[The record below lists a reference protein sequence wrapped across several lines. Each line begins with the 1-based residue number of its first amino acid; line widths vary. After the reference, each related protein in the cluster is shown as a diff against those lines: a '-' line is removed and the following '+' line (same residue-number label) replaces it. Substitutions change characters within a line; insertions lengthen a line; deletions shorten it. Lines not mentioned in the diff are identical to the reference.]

1 MFSFLKRFF
10 GSKKPPSEDVEA
22 AIASKWY
29 EQKSSLMEGILGKE
43 HDMVMHAII
52 PYAVGGGLDLYYF
65 PHGVPGTGIATKE
78 LSEMP
83 GEGSRNNTFDC
94 YELAMFTKHSL
105 DLDAA
110 KSDEHPFGIAHSNIN
125 TILNFIA
132 PYSAQATLNPR
143 ETCQFPQ
150 DMERVGGKCLIFD
163 AYRSATDTAAGSFGI
178 LATIEVFR
186 SEMAYAREHGG
197 EALLT
202 LMKTAG
208 HYPYSDLDR
217 SPVA

>member
-1 MFSFLKRFF
+1 MISFLKKLL
-10 GSKKPPSEDVEA
+10 GGKQPPSDEETA
-22 AIASKWY
+22 AIAIKWD
-29 EQKSSLMEGILGKE
+29 EQKSALMESILGRE

-65 PHGVPGTGIATKE
+65 PHGVPGTAIATKE

-83 GEGSRNNTFDC
+83 GEGSKNNTFAC
-94 YELAMFTKHSL
+94 YELAMFTKHPI

-110 KSDEHPFGIAHSNIN
+110 KSDDHPFGIAHRNIN

-132 PYSAQATLNPR
+132 RYSAQATLNPR
-143 ETCQFPQ
+143 DTCEFPQ

-163 AYRSATDTAAGSFGI
+163 AYGAATHTSAGRFGI
-178 LATIEVFR
+178 LAVIEVFR

-202 LMKTAG
+202 LLKTAG

-217 SPVA
+217 LPVA